1 MIRGSLHER
10 RAPTRDI
17 LAQSTNRTQG
27 ISLDVGFVCI
37 FVHTKCSGSLYGS
50 LHSVYDSFRIP
61 NGILGLFYESIFLHR
76 RPILV
81 NFYKNTKKFCKTILF
96 LYTAVAVRNMAA
108 IAQLVRA
115 SDCESE
121 GRGFEPL

>member
-1 MIRGSLHER
+1 MGRVR
-10 RAPTRDI
+10 
-17 LAQSTNRTQG
+17 
-27 ISLDVGFVCI
+27 
-37 FVHTKCSGSLYGS
+37 
-50 LHSVYDSFRIP
+50 
-61 NGILGLFYESIFLHR
+61 LFYEPIFPYR

-81 NFYKNTKKFCKTILF
+81 NFYKNTKKFCKTVLF